1 MNSESVENSATA
13 DFERRIQQLRRSM
26 QAAGID
32 ALVILSPSNIEY
44 LTGIDLFDFQ
54 PMETSQGI
62 GKFVYISEEQS
73 ELVYYGVTSP
83 GIMQTVTWLDHVIY
97 DQPEDPASLVERRIT
112 ADVAVLGVEG
122 TFLPYNISKRL
133 EHSLPAVGLVDSTRV
148 IYELRMVKSDE
159 EVRRLRRSAQIA
171 DLAMVDVLGNL
182 DGLREVDVAAA
193 AIESMVGHGAHNVA
207 YSPIVSS
214 GERFGGVTYG
224 ATERKIG
231 KGDSVM
237 IDLGAKYKGYRS
249 DFTRT
254 SHVGPTPGPLQTIRH
269 GMLEARDAALDAMKP
284 GVAFGMI
291 DRIIHDVLE
300 ENGVDPKHLIHASH
314 GIGIEVVEMPWLA
327 DQTPDLVLRPN
338 VVMTLELIMGVPGI
352 GAYTIEDDLV
362 ITNEG
367 VEVFTTCPIPSYE

>member
-1 MNSESVENSATA
+1 MNSESVGNTATA

-62 GKFVYISEEQS
+62 GKFVYVSEEQS

-159 EVRRLRRSAQIA
+159 EVRRLRRSRTDSRPRDGRRPREPRRTEGGRCSGRRNRIDGGTRCAQRCLLAHRVIGGEVWRR
-171 DLAMVDVLGNL
+171 DLRRHRAKDRQGRLRHDRSGRKVQ
-182 DGLREVDVAAA
+182 GL
-193 AIESMVGHGAHNVA
+193 
-207 YSPIVSS
+207 
-214 GERFGGVTYG
+214 
-224 ATERKIG
+224 
-231 KGDSVM
+231 
-237 IDLGAKYKGYRS
+237 
-249 DFTRT
+249 
-254 SHVGPTPGPLQTIRH
+254 PL
-269 GMLEARDAALDAMKP
+269 
-284 GVAFGMI
+284 
-291 DRIIHDVLE
+291 
-300 ENGVDPKHLIHASH
+300 
-314 GIGIEVVEMPWLA
+314 
-327 DQTPDLVLRPN
+327 
-338 VVMTLELIMGVPGI
+338 
-352 GAYTIEDDLV
+352 
-362 ITNEG
+362 
-367 VEVFTTCPIPSYE
+367 